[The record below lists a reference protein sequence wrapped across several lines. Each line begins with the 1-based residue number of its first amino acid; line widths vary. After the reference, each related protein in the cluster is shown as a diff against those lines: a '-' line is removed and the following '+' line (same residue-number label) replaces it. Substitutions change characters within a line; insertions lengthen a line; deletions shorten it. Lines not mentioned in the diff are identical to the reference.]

1 MVNIDKEKGIVSCNC
16 KGWEFEGLLCSHAIK
31 VVHHVGMTNLSSHYI
46 LKRWTRDANA
56 SVKVPISERCMESG
70 ESAELKTLRFAT
82 IKSDL
87 MEIADMGTTS
97 QEVFKVLKS
106 IIVQAKEKLQLIIF
120 KKVGEEVL
128 SKEQVEMVEKQR
140 VPCLYIDPPNS

>member
-1 MVNIDKEKGIVSCNC
+1 MK
-16 KGWEFEGLLCSHAIK
+16 
-31 VVHHVGMTNLSSHYI
+31 
-46 LKRWTRDANA
+46 
-56 SVKVPISERCMESG
+56 SG

-87 MEIADMGTTS
+87 MEIVDMGTTS

-106 IIVQAKEKLQLIIF
+106 IIVQAKEKLQLIIS

-128 SKEQVEMVEKQR
+128 PKEQVGMAEKQR
-140 VPCLYIDPPNS
+140 VPCLYIDPPNSQCKGRRKKQVRLKPSAEIKGEKQRELVAFAMQKRVIMQ